1 MSILKKTLAV
11 TLCAASALSMA
22 ACGSDP
28 LADDSS
34 SSDSSSDSII
44 IGSADFSES
53 QLVATIYSHVLQ
65 KKSVTVKEKLNIGSR
80 EVYMDALKDGSIDL
94 IPEYSGTLLNYLDS
108 KNSETDSAKIV
119 DALKTSLPKGI
130 IPLDASE
137 AEDVDVI
144 AVSKEFS
151 EKNNVK
157 SISDLKD
164 ISSDVTLGG
173 PSEWKARYI
182 GLKGL
187 ESVYGLKFKDFQVL
201 DAGGPLTL
209 SALTGGQI
217 QAGDMFSSDP
227 AVKDNGLVAL
237 KDDKQLFAAAQVL
250 PIIRESKASDTV
262 KKSLNEIS
270 KKLTTNDLIAMNRK
284 VNDGSDIGDVADEW
298 ISSKNIA

>member
-1 MSILKKTLAV
+1 MSIFKKTLTGA
-11 TLCAASALSMA
+11 LCVATALSMA

-28 LADDSS
+28 LAEDSS
-34 SSDSSSDSII
+34 ESDASSDSII

-53 QLVATIYSHVLQ
+53 QLIATIYSHVLQ
-65 KKSVTVKEKLNIGSR
+65 KKGISVKEKLNIGSR

-108 KNSETDSAKIV
+108 ENSETDPDKIV
-119 DALKTSLPKGI
+119 DALKTSLPDGT
-130 IPLDASE
+130 IPLDAST

-144 AVSKEFS
+144 AVTKEFS
-151 EKNNVK
+151 EENNVK
-157 SISDLKD
+157 KISDLKSF
-164 ISSDVTLGG
+164 SSDITLGG

-187 ESVYGLKFKDFQVL
+187 ESVYGLNFKEFQVL

-209 SALTGGQI
+209 SALTGGQV

-227 AVKDNGLVAL
+227 AIEDNGLVAL
-237 KDDKQLFAAAQVL
+237 EDDKQLFAAAQVL

-262 KKSLNEIS
+262 QEALNDIS
-270 KKLTTNDLIAMNRK
+270 EKLTTDDLVSMNRK
-284 VNDGSDIGDVADEW
+284 VNDGDDIGDIADEW

>member
-1 MSILKKTLAV
+1 MSIFKKALAGA
-11 TLCAASALSMA
+11 LCAATALSMA

-28 LADDSS
+28 LADNSS
-34 SSDSSSDSII
+34 ESDSSSDSII

-53 QLVATIYSHVLQ
+53 QLIATIYSHVLQ
-65 KKSVTVKEKLNIGSR
+65 KKGISVKEKLNIGSR

-108 KNSETDSAKIV
+108 ENSETDPDKIV
-119 DALKTSLPKGI
+119 DALKTSLPDGI

-144 AVSKEFS
+144 AVTKEFS
-151 EKNNVK
+151 EENNVTK
-157 SISDLKD
+157 ISDLKS
-164 ISSDVTLGG
+164 ISSDITLGG

-187 ESVYGLKFKDFQVL
+187 ESVYGLNFKDFQVL

-209 SALTGGQI
+209 SALTGGQV

-227 AVKDNGLVAL
+227 TIEDNGLVAL
-237 KDDKQLFAAAQVL
+237 EDDKQLFAAAQVL

-262 KKSLNEIS
+262 KEALNEIS
-270 KKLTTNDLIAMNRK
+270 EKLTTDDLVSMNRK
-284 VNDGSDIGDVADEW
+284 VNDGEDIGDIADEW